1 MAGETLAI
9 LLKRLRELRRRHALS
24 QEALAERAGMSY
36 KYYQAVE
43 AGRKR
48 NLRLTTLEK
57 LAAAYGLQVWQLLS
71 PSVPRKTTVTTK
83 RGRSK

>member
-1 MAGETLAI
+1 VAGETLGI
-9 LLKRLRELRRRHALS
+9 LLKRLRELRGRHALS
-24 QEALAERAGMSY
+24 QEAFAELAGMSY

-71 PSVPRKTTVTTK
+71 PNVPKRRALTTK
-83 RGRSK
+83 RVRH